1 MLAPMKT
8 FKAEKGSPLEAAVA
22 LLLHNEAEFLATERE
37 TRRDLAQF
45 SREIAKLDREMIEVK
60 REAIEVNREADA
72 RFARIE
78 KTLAE
83 HGQLRQKHNELIEWL
98 IDAIREKIGFKSKK

>member
-1 MLAPMKT
+1 MRT

-37 TRRDLAQF
+37 TRR
-45 SREIAKLDREMIEVK
+45 EIAKIDREMIELK
-60 REAIEVNREADA
+60 READA

-83 HGQLRQKHNELIEWL
+83 HGQLLQKHNELIEWL